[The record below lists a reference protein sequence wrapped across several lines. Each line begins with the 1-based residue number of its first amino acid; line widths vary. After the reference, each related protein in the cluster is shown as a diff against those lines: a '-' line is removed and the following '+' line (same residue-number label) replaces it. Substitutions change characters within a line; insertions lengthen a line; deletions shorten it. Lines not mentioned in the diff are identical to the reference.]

1 MLKRLR
7 AWRQVRI
14 LRRHAIADALWTHV
28 VEQLHILD
36 RLDADD
42 LIRLRDLATLFLHQ
56 KTVVGA
62 HELQIDDTMRVTV
75 AAQACL
81 PILNLGLD
89 YYRGWYTVILYP
101 GAFVAHREFHDE
113 SGIVHTGFEE
123 LDGESAEGGPIVL
136 SWEEAMPLP
145 EDEVYNVVV
154 HEFAH
159 KLDELTGAPNGLPPL
174 HTDMSV
180 EAWSDAMTKAFAA
193 FNAKLDRNEEPPFD
207 DYAGSDPAEFFSVV
221 SELFFAAPD
230 VLVDAYPDVY
240 AQLCAFYRQDPIA
253 AYEPLPDRQVSIDEN
268 RRPE

>member
-1 MLKRLR
+1 MFKKLR
-7 AWRQVRI
+7 AWRHARI
-14 LRRHAIADALWTHV
+14 LERRAISDALWDGI

-36 RLDADD
+36 RLDVDEIA
-42 LIRLRDLATLFLHQ
+42 RLRELSTLFLHQ
-56 KTVVGA
+56 KSVVGA
-62 HELQIDDTMRVTV
+62 HELPIDDAMRVTV

-123 LDGESAEGGPIVL
+123 LDGESSEGGPVVL
-136 SWEEAMPLP
+136 SWEEAKPLP

-174 HTDMSV
+174 HADMNV
-180 EAWSDAMTKAFAA
+180 EAWSDAMTRAYDA
-193 FNAKLDRNEEPPFD
+193 FNGTLDRNEEPPFD
-207 DYAGSDPAEFFSVV
+207 DYAGSDPAEFFAVV

-230 VLVDAYPDVY
+230 VLIDVYPDVY
-240 AQLCAFYRQDPIA
+240 AQLRTFYRQDPIA
-253 AYEPLPDRQVSIDEN
+253 AYEPVPG
-268 RRPE
+268 PAA

>member
-7 AWRQVRI
+7 TWRRARI
-14 LRRHAIADALWTHV
+14 LQRHAISDPLWDSV
-28 VEQLHILD
+28 VAQLHILD
-36 RLDADD
+36 RLDADE
-42 LIRLRDLATLFLHQ
+42 IGRLRELATLFLHQ

-62 HELQIDDTMRVTV
+62 HELTVDDTMRVTV

-89 YYRGWYTVILYP
+89 FYRGWYTVILYP

-123 LDGESAEGGPIVL
+123 LDGESSEGGPVVL
-136 SWEEAMPLP
+136 SWDEAKPQAA
-145 EDEVYNVVV
+145 DEVYNVVV

-174 HTDMSV
+174 HADMDV
-180 EAWSDAMTKAFAA
+180 AAWSAAMTQAYEA
-193 FNAKLDRNEEPPFD
+193 FNDKLDRDEEPPFD
-207 DYAGSDPAEFFSVV
+207 DYAGSDPAEFFAVV

-240 AQLCAFYRQDPIA
+240 AQLRAFYRQDPIA
-253 AYEPLPDRQVSIDEN
+253 AYEPIPG
-268 RRPE
+268 

>member
-1 MLKRLR
+1 MLKRLQ
-7 AWRQVRI
+7 AWRDARI
-14 LRRHAIADALWTHV
+14 LQRSGVTDSFWDRV

-36 RLDADD
+36 RLDSDE
-42 LIRLRDLATLFLHQ
+42 IVRLRELATLFLHQ

-123 LDGESAEGGPIVL
+123 LDGESSEGGPVVL
-136 SWEEAMPLP
+136 SWEEVSPPAP
-145 EDEVYNVVV
+145 ENDDQEDVYNVVV

-174 HTDMSV
+174 HADMRV
-180 EAWSDAMTKAFAA
+180 DDWSSAMTDAYDD
-193 FNAKLDRNEEPPFD
+193 FNDRLDRNEDPPFD
-207 DYAGSDPAEFFSVV
+207 DYAGSDPAEFFAVV

-230 VLVDAYPDVY
+230 VLIDTYPNVY
-240 AQLCAFYRQDPIA
+240 AQLRAFYRQDPIA
-253 AYEPLPDRQVSIDEN
+253 AYEPVPAPAN
-268 RRPE
+268 